1 MCSVQLCTVPA
12 MPPARLNATAFWLT
26 YSQSSLSKEEVLAV
40 LQSLGTLKRACV
52 CQEHH
57 RDDALHYHALVEY
70 ARKKDVTTSHFDI
83 KGEHPNILVWCRTD
97 QYEQWLVDHWN
108 YCYKEDLSP
117 LVVGDKPELNRKRSR
132 NEVVLECVEVAK
144 TGGLIAAQQHAL
156 KVMASDYCKSVNS
169 YDKVFMR
176 EANVTPPVPARPV
189 SDFPNAPAIPDDW
202 QNLFF
207 WGETGTGKTQ
217 FARALLPNAMV
228 IRHSSQLVDC
238 RFTDGVIFDDFG
250 VSHWPATAVIHLL
263 DWDEPSGINVKY
275 GCVNIPPHTRK
286 IFTFNDDFDVWAR
299 LPPSQYDRGDR
310 MTDRQR
316 DAVCSRF
323 QLIRHIAEPLYSGP
337 NRRLVPTT
345 VPQNC
350 TAPFP
355 VASYINEYAMFQP
368 PGNMRCVTEERFVP
382 EREWSQDV

>member
-1 MCSVQLCTVPA
+1 MAPS
-12 MPPARLNATAFWLT
+12 ARLNATAFWLT
-26 YSQSSLSKEEVLAV
+26 YSQSRLSKESVLRA
-40 LQSLGTLKRACV
+40 LQDRGTLKRACV
-52 CQEHH
+52 CQETHG
-57 RDDALHYHALVEY
+57 DGGLHIHALVEY
-70 ARKKDVTTSHFDI
+70 ARKKDVTPLHFDFE
-83 KGEHPNILVWCRTD
+83 GEHPNVKVWDRD
-97 QYEQWLVDHWN
+97 AQYEVWLLNHWD

-144 TGGLIAAQQHAL
+144 TEGLVAAQQHAL
-156 KVMASDYCKSVNS
+156 RVMAADYCKGVTS

-189 SDFPNAPAIPDDW
+189 TDFPNAPAIPVNW

-207 WGETGTGKTQ
+207 WGNTGTGKTQ

-238 RFTDGVIFDDFG
+238 RFADGVIFDDFG

-263 DWDEPSGINVKY
+263 DYDEPSGINVKY
-275 GCVNIPPHTRK
+275 GCVTIPPGTRK

-316 DAVCSRF
+316 DAACGRF
-323 QLIRHIAEPLYSGP
+323 QLIYHVATPLYAGP
-337 NRRLVPTT
+337 NRRL
-345 VPQNC
+345 
-350 TAPFP
+350 APSTPPAFP
-355 VASYINEYAMFQP
+355 VGAYVNEYAMFQP
-368 PGNMRCVTEERFVP
+368 PGNIRIAVSERFP
-382 EREWSQDV
+382 AEREWGDV